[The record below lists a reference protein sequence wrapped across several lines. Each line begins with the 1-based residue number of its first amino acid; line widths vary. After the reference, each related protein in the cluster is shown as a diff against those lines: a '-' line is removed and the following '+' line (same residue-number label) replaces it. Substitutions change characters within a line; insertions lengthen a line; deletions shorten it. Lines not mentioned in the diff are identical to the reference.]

1 MNLKPTDSGG
11 IDEALQT
18 HAQAVVKKMTDRD
31 VMAALKEQGIVS
43 LEDLVK
49 KSLAGIKKAGVA
61 KPGIGVARDTFI
73 YTQAVYKTAM
83 PIGEDLIK
91 VLTAKVKAISR

>member
-1 MNLKPTDSGG
+1 MNPTDKNG
-11 IDEALQT
+11 IDEVLQA
-18 HAQAVVKKMTDRD
+18 HAQGVVKKMTDKD
-31 VMAALKEQGIVS
+31 VLLSLKEQGITT

-49 KSLAGIKKAGVA
+49 KSLLGIKKAGVA

-83 PIGEDLIK
+83 PIGDDLIK
-91 VLTAKVKAISR
+91 VLTSKISR